1 MPGPGRG
8 GTVSYTHLLLLGTSV
23 LSTLLLYIG
32 FAVFLGV
39 MLPRGQVPFLR
50 NFALFVESLIPAV

>member
-1 MPGPGRG
+1 M
-8 GTVSYTHLLLLGTSV
+8 VLLLVTSV
-23 LSTLLLYIG
+23 LITVLLYIG

-50 NFALFVESLIPAV
+50 NFALFVESLIPAI